1 MTGADEAA
9 AVAEARWEAA
19 DLLSRRPALAA
30 DLLRGH
36 AAELAASP
44 ARSDQLLS
52 LALERAAADLDAGR
66 APLADAPEA
75 SPPRPDPRQA
85 PAWPLAALAVA
96 AGIAA
101 AVAAGVAL
109 ADA

>member
-1 MTGADEAA
+1 VTGPDEAA

-44 ARSDQLLS
+44 TARDQLLG

-66 APLADAPEA
+66 APLADAYDPI
-75 SPPRPDPRQA
+75 PPRAQA
-85 PAWPLAALAVA
+85 RRPSAWPLAVIAVA

-101 AVAAGVAL
+101 AVAASVAL

>member
-1 MTGADEAA
+1 VTAADEAA

-36 AAELAASP
+36 AAELATSP
-44 ARSDQLLS
+44 VARDQLLG

-66 APLADAPEA
+66 APLADGPDLAPP
-75 SPPRPDPRQA
+75 SGQVRRPANWR
-85 PAWPLAALAVA
+85 LAALAVG

-101 AVAAGVAL
+101 AVAAGAL
-109 ADA
+109 AEG

>member
-30 DLLRGH
+30 DLLLGH

-44 ARSDQLLS
+44 VRSDQLLS

-66 APLADAPEA
+66 APLADAVEP
-75 SPPRPDPRQA
+75 SPLRTTARPSP
-85 PAWPLAALAVA
+85 WPLAALAGA